1 MVNGFRYKLYSTVS
15 DSEQLKK
22 EEKVILFVMALF
34 KLGRSMTLAEEMK
47 LFVSISFDHK
57 LILIS
62 LGL

>member
-22 EEKVILFVMALF
+22 EEEVIFFTMALF

-57 LILIS
+57 VIWIS

>member
-1 MVNGFRYKLYSTVS
+1 MVDGFRYKLYSTVS

-22 EEKVILFVMALF
+22 EEEVILFVMALF
-34 KLGRSMTLAEEMK
+34 KLGRSMTLAEETK

-57 LILIS
+57 VILIS